1 MNPHPA
7 AAVAFAT
14 AAPAAT
20 VEVSNVETDLAALV
34 FTEQTV
40 RRGFVHLVARRLA
53 AAHTADVLPAGHEL
67 LLAFDNDSGHS
78 HVAVVEG
85 ALVWLDSWRNGG
97 RLRVAGADQDGARA
111 VADALVA
118 ALRPT
123 AAAGKVRVE
132 FAELVGGSRHVEI
145 DARPWSE
152 ISHLYPAALVASMD
166 RLVDYEPGDDD
177 PRLLL
182 WHGLP
187 GTGKTTAVRALLDA
201 WREWT
206 DPVVVSDPE
215 TLLADGRYLRR
226 VLLDADDDDQDRW
239 RLVVL
244 EDAEALLQARGGGPL
259 VGRLLNLADGLL
271 GQGLRCL
278 FLLTTNQTVDLIHPA
293 LVRPGRCLSLLGFG
307 ALSAAE
313 ASLLRGAPVTG
324 AMTLAEVMSREVDV
338 VEAPLRI
345 GGYL

>member
-7 AAVAFAT
+7 APSSFVT

-53 AAHTADVLPAGHEL
+53 AAHTAAVLPPGHEL
-67 LLAFDNDSGHS
+67 LLDFDNDSGHS
-78 HVAVVEG
+78 HVAVVDG

-111 VADALVA
+111 VADALLA

-132 FAELVGGSRHVEI
+132 FAEQSGGSRHVEI
-145 DARPWSE
+145 DARPWSD
-152 ISHLYPAALVASMD
+152 ICHLYPAALVGSMD
-166 RLVDYEPGDDD
+166 RLVGYEPGDDD

-182 WHGLP
+182 WHGPP

-226 VLLDADDDDQDRW
+226 ILLDADDEEDRW

-293 LVRPGRCLSLLGFG
+293 LVRPGRCLSMLGFSS
-307 ALSAAE
+307 LSSAE
-313 ASLLRGAPVTG
+313 ASILRGAPVAG

-338 VEAPLRI
+338 VEAPLQI